1 MIGRM
6 WSGGVLALVLVMAG
20 CTTTATGPDGAA
32 RSVVVPSGADSIA
45 EVLGCALVG
54 PASVDQQGWSGPSA
68 QAAVA
73 ALADDLGL
81 RQGDPRQWL
90 EDDSFDEA
98 NDRSLWLL
106 FTTSGRG
113 YGVAAAT
120 PTDEGQWSAQVD
132 QWCAETA
139 PLPLATNETPTPSTT
154 PAFRVPPI
162 PGPDSQTLALATFDQ
177 TAGINSTSGIFV
189 TNPTE
194 DFVVQAQC
202 LAAARGVTLGYT
214 VLVDEETVS
223 SGRIPCDGG
232 IYRDS
237 AVAGT
242 GQEAQYTVQLAVGT
256 DVVRAYAALVPQ

>member
-1 MIGRM
+1 MTGRM
-6 WSGGVLALVLVMAG
+6 GSGGVLALVLVMAG
-20 CTTTATGPDGAA
+20 CTTTTTGPDGAA

-54 PASVDQQGWSGPSA
+54 PASVDQPGWSGPSA
-68 QAAVA
+68 
-73 ALADDLGL
+73 LE
-81 RQGDPRQWL
+81 QWL

-113 YGVAAAT
+113 YGVAVAK
-120 PTDEGQWSAQVD
+120 PTNEGQWSAQVD
-132 QWCAETA
+132 QWCADTA
-139 PLPLATNETPTPSTT
+139 PLPLATNATPAPSTT
-154 PAFRVPPI
+154 PAFKVPPI

-177 TAGINSTSGIFV
+177 TAGISSTSGIFAL
-189 TNPTE
+189 NPTE
-194 DFVVQAQC
+194 AFVVQTQC
-202 LAAARGVTLGYT
+202 LATASGVTLGYT
-214 VLVDEETVS
+214 VLVDEEAVS

-237 AVAGT
+237 ALAGT
-242 GQEAQYTVQLAVGT
+242 GRQTQCTVQLAVGT

>member
-1 MIGRM
+1 M
-6 WSGGVLALVLVMAG
+6 LALVLVMAG
-20 CTTTATGPDGAA
+20 CTTTTTGPDGAA

-54 PASVDQQGWSGPSA
+54 PASVDQPGWSGPSA
-68 QAAVA
+68 
-73 ALADDLGL
+73 LE
-81 RQGDPRQWL
+81 QWL

-113 YGVAAAT
+113 YGVAVAK
-120 PTDEGQWSAQVD
+120 PTNEGQWSAQVD
-132 QWCAETA
+132 QWCADTA
-139 PLPLATNETPTPSTT
+139 PLPLATNATPAPSTT
-154 PAFRVPPI
+154 PAFKVPPI

-177 TAGINSTSGIFV
+177 TAGISSTSGIFAL
-189 TNPTE
+189 NPTE
-194 DFVVQAQC
+194 AFVVQTQC
-202 LAAARGVTLGYT
+202 LATASGVTLGYT
-214 VLVDEETVS
+214 VLVDEEAVS

-237 AVAGT
+237 ALAGT
-242 GQEAQYTVQLAVGT
+242 GRQTQCTVQLAVGT